1 MDIFKYYS
9 QNMKSL
15 MNISDEEYSD
25 LLVNFAKEADEQ
37 RTRGVTFK
45 IIAQKKKT

>member
-1 MDIFKYYS
+1 
-9 QNMKSL
+9 

-37 RTRGVTFK
+37 KTCIITFK
-45 IIAQKKKT
+45 IIAQKKK

>member
-9 QNMKSL
+9 LNMRCL

-25 LLVNFAKEADEQ
+25 ILVNFAKEADEQ
-37 RTRGVTFK
+37 KTCGVFFK